1 MSKKFLS
8 QIYIYPV
15 KSARGIPL
23 NKAVVSDRGLQND
36 RRWMLIDEENKFIT
50 ARKIPR
56 MVLIN
61 THIDQNMLVLSAPQ
75 MPDLKVPLTGDKS
88 YLLQVTIWKD
98 ECPAYYCGDE
108 AENWFSR
115 YLNISARLVHMPSES
130 HRLVDFHYS
139 DGKRIVS
146 FADGYPFLLIS
157 EASLADLNR
166 RLKKP
171 LEMERFRPN
180 LVIKGCQ
187 PYEEDSWKSIRIG
200 DISFQVS
207 KPCSRCVITTIDPS
221 DGTTDKEPLRTLA
234 TYRAAQGKVF
244 FGQNLI
250 HDKEGT
256 VGVGLPVEVSKD

>member
-1 MSKKFLS
+1 MSKILLS

-23 NKAVVSDRGLQND
+23 NKAVVSDRGLQYD

-50 ARKIPR
+50 ARKYPR
-56 MVLIN
+56 MILIN
-61 THIDQNMLVLSAPQ
+61 TRIDKNILVLSAPG
-75 MPDLKVPLTGDKS
+75 MPYLKVPLTGDGSRSLRVK
-88 YLLQVTIWKD
+88 VWKD

-108 AENWFSR
+108 AENWFSQ
-115 YLNISARLVHMPSES
+115 YLNIPTRLVHMPSES
-130 HRLVDFHYS
+130 QRLVDPHYS
-139 DGKRIVS
+139 DGRRIVS
-146 FADGYPFLLIS
+146 FADGFPFLLIS

-221 DGTTDKEPLRTLA
+221 DGSTDKEPLRTLA
-234 TYRAAQGKVF
+234 IYRTTQGKVF
-244 FGQNLI
+244 FGQNLF

-256 VGVGLPVEVSKD
+256 VEVGMVLEVIGR